1 MLPDAARPESALSG
15 AALHAAKRELR
26 ARMIAARDGLDP
38 VYRAA
43 AARIISARVRAL
55 SSYGAARV
63 VLVTLPFDSEWDT
76 RPLAQDALAS
86 GKTLVVPRV
95 NNTTR
100 MLELHAV
107 GDIASHVARGYRGIP
122 EPLSTRRRIDAAEVD
137 WVLVPGV
144 AFSADGRR
152 LGYGGGY
159 YDRLMAT
166 LAPATSRIAGA
177 FDAQIAERIP
187 AAAHDLR
194 VDQIIT
200 ESRTLPA
207 PAEG

>member
-1 MLPDAARPESALSG
+1 MLSATGPDPALSG

-26 ARMIAARDGLDP
+26 AQMIAARDGLDP
-38 VYRAA
+38 EYRKT
-43 AARIISARVRAL
+43 AARIIADRLQAL
-55 SSYGAARV
+55 PSYTAARV

-76 RPLAQDALAS
+76 RPMAQAALAA

-95 NNTTR
+95 NNATR
-100 MLELHAV
+100 MLELHTV
-107 GDIASHVARGYRGIP
+107 GDIAGHVTRGYRGIP
-122 EPLSTRRRIDAAEVD
+122 EPLSTRPRIAAAEVD

-144 AFSADGRR
+144 AFSPDGIR

-166 LAPATSRIAGA
+166 MVTATARIAGA

-200 ESRTLPA
+200 ESRTLPT
-207 PAEG
+207 EG